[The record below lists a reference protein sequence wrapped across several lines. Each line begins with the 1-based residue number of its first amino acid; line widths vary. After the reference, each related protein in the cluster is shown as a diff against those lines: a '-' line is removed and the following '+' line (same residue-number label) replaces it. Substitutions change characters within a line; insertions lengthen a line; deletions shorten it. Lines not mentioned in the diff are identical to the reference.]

1 MTHCPTLEMGVSF
14 WDRADGC
21 VAEVMGKSFWPD
33 DALGFGLRHRL
44 HDAESLRAAG
54 YECSGT

>member
-1 MTHCPTLEMGVSF
+1 MEMGVSF